1 MDTLVYSGFPLNICR
16 ECLMPNH
23 PDGITININPVAF
36 HIGSLEVQWHG
47 IMIMLG
53 ILVAVIIISLLARKK
68 GIPQSFI
75 YSVTIWAVIGG
86 IIGARLFHVMDNFDL
101 YENHLWKIFDVQQG
115 GLAAWGGLIGGT
127 LATVIYVKYF
137 NDQHIN
143 LSQFVDIAIPALIV
157 AQIIGRVGCTINGD
171 ATGHTTSMPWGFIYS
186 NPKALAL
193 VPSHSLFNV
202 PTHPYPIYEMIFNFF
217 CLLILLIIR
226 KKLTV
231 DGMLFWAYA
240 GMYSIGRI
248 WLTIYRQEPIVFL
261 RMQEAQV
268 VGIISLVISATALI
282 YFWRKKSTEVQQES
296 QPVDKG

>member
-1 MDTLVYSGFPLNICR
+1 
-16 ECLMPNH
+16 MPVH
-23 PDGITININPVAF
+23 QDGITININPVIF

-47 IMIMLG
+47 LMIMLG
-53 ILVAVIIISLLARKK
+53 IIAAVIIISPEARKK

-75 YSVTIWAVIGG
+75 YGVTIWAVIGG
-86 IIGARLFHVMDNFDL
+86 IIGARLFHIMDNFDL
-101 YENHLWKIFDVQQG
+101 YRDHLWKIFEIQEG

-127 LATVIYVKYF
+127 LATVIYVKCF
-137 NDQHIN
+137 NKQNIN

-157 AQIIGRVGCTINGD
+157 AEIIGRIGCTINGD
-171 ATGHTTSMPWGFIYS
+171 ATGHTTSMPWGFIYT
-186 NPKALAL
+186 NPKAQAL

-217 CLLILLIIR
+217 CLLFLLKIR

-240 GMYSIGRI
+240 GLYSIGRI
-248 WLTIYRQEPIVFL
+248 WLTMFRKEPIVFL

-268 VGIISLVISATALI
+268 VGIITLLISTIALI
-282 YFWRKKSTEVQQES
+282 YLWRKKKATLKPES
-296 QPVDKG
+296 QPID